1 MRYDEAV
8 AHAVELLSEA
18 GIESAEVDARLL
30 AEYVGLKYGES
41 PSEAAIA
48 QFMEYIERRQKREPL
63 QHITGTMHFR
73 FLELEATAGTFIVRP
88 ETEWLV
94 DDALREAQ
102 QVTQRTGTGA
112 RIVDLCTGSGAIALA
127 LATEASDS
135 EVWGIELSEAAYAS
149 ALKNNERYGNPVR
162 FVHGDALTALPELEG
177 AVDIVI
183 SNPPY
188 IPADEPITAEAQRDP
203 QMALWGGND
212 TGTDMP
218 RAIIKR
224 ASALLK
230 EGGLL
235 VMEHASSQSEELR
248 SYARECGFVDVETR
262 NDATGRERWLIARA
276 AERSNHK
283 EDSANDGHAT
293 PPASSVIILDTPAAK
308 GEAIRHACTYIQRG
322 ELIVFP
328 TDTVY
333 GLGASAFS
341 PAAVARLLDTKGRG
355 QDKPS
360 PVLVAS
366 WSDVERLAICD
377 ERARALGEVFFPGAL
392 TLILPAKPHST
403 ANLGDTGGTV
413 AVRMPANDFALELL
427 AATGPLAVSSAN
439 LTDMP
444 AARTAEQA
452 RDMLGEHVALY
463 CDGGE
468 SPQGSQSSTIL
479 SLVGKPH
486 ILREGSISSSDIAQV
501 IGEVIPCA
509 STS

>member
-1 MRYDEAV
+1 MRYEEAL
-8 AHAVELLSEA
+8 ARAVGLLSEA
-18 GIESAEVDARLL
+18 GIESAETDARLL
-30 AEYVGLKYGES
+30 AEYAGLER
-41 PSEAAIA
+41 EASISDSATA

-73 FLELEATAGTFIVRP
+73 FLELESIAGTFIVRP

-102 QVTQRTGTGA
+102 RLGRGA
-112 RIVDLCTGSGAIALA
+112 RIVDLCTGSGAISLA
-127 LATEASDS
+127 LATEAPDS
-135 EVWGIELSEAAYAS
+135 EVWGVELSEAAYAS
-149 ALKNNERYGNPVR
+149 ALRNNERYGNPAH

-177 AVDIVI
+177 TVDIVI

-188 IPADEPITAEAQRDP
+188 IPADEPVTAEVQRDP
-203 QMALWGGND
+203 QMALWGGGQA
-212 TGTDMP
+212 GTDMP

-224 ASALLK
+224 ASVLLK

-235 VMEHASSQSEELR
+235 VMEHAESQSGKLR
-248 SYARECGFVDVETR
+248 DYARACGFTDVETGK
-262 NDATGRERWLIARA
+262 DATGRERWLCARA
-276 AERSNHK
+276 GAGNTAEENS
-283 EDSANDGHAT
+283 T
-293 PPASSVIILDTPAAK
+293 LPASPVITLDTKVAQA
-308 GEAIRHACTYIQRG
+308 EAIRRACTCIQRG
-322 ELIVFP
+322 ELIVMP

-333 GLGASAFS
+333 GIGANPHSS
-341 PAAVARLLDTKGRG
+341 EAVTRLLNAKGRG
-355 QDKPS
+355 HDKPS
-360 PVLVAS
+360 PVLVSS
-366 WSDVERLAICD
+366 WDDVERLASCD
-377 ERARALGEVFFPGAL
+377 ERARALGKAFFPGAL

-486 ILREGSISSSDIAQV
+486 IVREGSISSSDIAQI